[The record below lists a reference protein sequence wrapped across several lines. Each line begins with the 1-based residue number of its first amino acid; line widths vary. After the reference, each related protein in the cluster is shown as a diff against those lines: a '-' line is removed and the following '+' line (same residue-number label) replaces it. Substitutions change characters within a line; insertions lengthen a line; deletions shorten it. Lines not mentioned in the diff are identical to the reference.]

1 MATSTYLAFQSFK
14 NEHVITEDIL
24 EEAND
29 FICLN
34 LRRNYD
40 SLTWSAFHTYVSYCR
55 IVLNFLKEKNKLPIV
70 RIGDTI
76 CKGQIVNFLRDEKH
90 SYPNCTCGSTYMQCH
105 PIKSKKKNHKRI
117 NK

>member
-1 MATSTYLAFQSFK
+1 MAMKFSTYDAFQSFTK
-14 NEHVITEDIL
+14 GHLIDEEIL
-24 EEAND
+24 DHATD

-40 SLTWSAFHTYVSYCR
+40 SLTWSAFYTYVSYCR
-55 IVLNFLKEKNKLPIV
+55 IVLSFKKENNQPPMV

-76 CKGQIVNFLRDEKH
+76 CKGQIVNFIRNEKH

-105 PIKSKKKNHKRI
+105 PIKSKKKITKE
-117 NK
+117 